1 MIEVFQSLTW
11 KRLTLL
17 SPEHVQCAC
26 LENAVMLEGN
36 LRGYWEEKWRE
47 EEKKGEGKRE
57 SEERKGK
64 IEERERGKGG
74 EREKR
79 KWEEL

>member
-1 MIEVFQSLTW
+1 M
-11 KRLTLL
+11 
-17 SPEHVQCAC
+17 
-26 LENAVMLEGN
+26 MLEGN

-47 EEKKGEGKRE
+47 EGKKGEGKRE

-74 EREKR
+74 EQEKR

>member
-11 KRLTLL
+11 KMLKLL
-17 SPEHVQCAC
+17 SPEHVRAC

-36 LRGYWEEKWRE
+36 LRGYWEEKWKE
-47 EEKKGEGKRE
+47 EGKKGEGKRE

-64 IEERERGKGG
+64 MEERERGKGG
-74 EREKR
+74 KRERR